1 MGRDQFTSTE
11 RIESFSD
18 GVIAII
24 ITIMILEFRLP
35 ENALDQGL
43 WLGIAKPI
51 APKIMSYALSFLML
65 TQMWIGHHALMH
77 NARYATPILMWCN
90 NNLLFWM
97 SMIPF
102 STMILGDH
110 PFTPTAVALYG
121 ATLAITASSFTF
133 LRWLV
138 MTQND
143 FHGETLTLFQ
153 TAQKRSI
160 TAVVLYFFAMP
171 TAFFSV
177 YVSFAIYVSVPLMI
191 FMWHVWLTR
200 KILSSHRKTGEPKLS
215 KRR

>member
-1 MGRDQFTSTE
+1 MGRDQFTSTG

-43 WLGIAKPI
+43 WLGIVKPT

-90 NNLLFWM
+90 NNVLFWM

-102 STMILGDH
+102 STMILGSH
-110 PFTPTAVALYG
+110 PFAPTAVALYG
-121 ATLAITASSFTF
+121 LTLALTAASFTF

-138 MTQND
+138 MKQND
-143 FHGETLTLFQ
+143 FHGEILTIFQ

-160 TAVVLYFFAMP
+160 IAMLLFLFAIP
-171 TAFFSV
+171 TAFLSV
-177 YVSFAIYVSVPLMI
+177 YVSLVIYLCVPLMI
-191 FMWHVWLTR
+191 FTWHVWLTR
-200 KILSSHRKTGEPKLS
+200 MILSSHRKPDGTRHL